1 MIRTKLH
8 SVNNNFATIEDLRV
22 LENKFD
28 EKLRSYVT
36 NNKFILFKEEMIE
49 QFNRVS
55 KMTLELMKDD
65 ISMSMEYINAKLKT
79 LDSKVDRSDFENRV
93 GRLERIIHT

>member
-8 SVNNNFATIEDLRV
+8 SVKNNFATIEDLRV

-28 EKLRSYVT
+28 EKLRSYVA

-79 LDSKVDRSDFENRV
+79 LDGKVDRSDFENRI
-93 GRLERIIHT
+93 GRLETIIHT